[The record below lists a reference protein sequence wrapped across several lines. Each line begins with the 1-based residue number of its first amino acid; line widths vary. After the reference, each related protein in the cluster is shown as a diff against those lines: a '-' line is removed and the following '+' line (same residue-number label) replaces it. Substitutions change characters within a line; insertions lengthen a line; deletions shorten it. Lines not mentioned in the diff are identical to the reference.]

1 MSLKRCLTG
10 DSNSALARGRKIA
23 TLVAMLPLAIAVS
36 CGSDATP
43 LVFAAAS
50 MSDVLTEVTE
60 SYRQETGRE
69 VRFSFGGSRALA
81 VQIADLGAP
90 ADAVVFAGES
100 PFEELERAG
109 SIRPGA
115 RTNVLT
121 NSLVVASRGEKIS
134 GIADLAA
141 NSAGLVAIADP
152 ALAPAGEYA
161 VAALDRA
168 GVLDE
173 LDSRTVRTFDVRAAL
188 AAVSSGN
195 ARFAIAYRTDVVAV
209 DGVEIAL
216 EIPPLYHP
224 PIVYPAAVIGDS
236 DAESEAGHFIEYM
249 QTDRAWEIF
258 ERHGFRRP
266 G

>member
-1 MSLKRCLTG
+1 
-10 DSNSALARGRKIA
+10 
-23 TLVAMLPLAIAVS
+23 MLPLAVAVS

-50 MSDVLTEVTE
+50 MSDVLTEVAE

-90 ADAVVFAGES
+90 ADAVVLAGES
-100 PFEELERAG
+100 PLEELERAG
-109 SIRPGA
+109 AIRPDT

-134 GIADLAA
+134 GIADLAV

-161 VAALDRA
+161 VAALDTA

-173 LDSRTVRTFDVRAAL
+173 MDSRTVRTFDVRAAL

-216 EIPPLYHP
+216 EIPPSYHP

-236 DAESEAGHFIEYM
+236 DAESEAGHFIEYL

>member
-1 MSLKRCLTG
+1 MSLKGCLTG
-10 DSNSALARGRKIA
+10 DLNSAMARGRKIA
-23 TLVAMLPLAIAVS
+23 TLIAMLPLAVAVS
-36 CGSDATP
+36 CSSDATP

-50 MSDVLTEVTE
+50 MSDVLTEVAE
-60 SYRQETGRE
+60 SYRRETGRE
-69 VRFSFGGSRALA
+69 VRFSFGGSKALA

-90 ADAVVFAGES
+90 ADAFVFAGES

-109 SIRPGA
+109 AIRPGT
-115 RTNVLT
+115 RNNVLT

-216 EIPPLYHP
+216 EIPPSYHP
-224 PIVYPAAVIGDS
+224 PIVYPAAVIEDS
-236 DAESEAGHFIEYM
+236 DAESEAGHFIEYLR
-249 QTDRAWEIF
+249 TDRAWEIF

>member
-1 MSLKRCLTG
+1 MRRLIGGS
-10 DSNSALARGRKIA
+10 DSVSARGRKFVLAVAIVP
-23 TLVAMLPLAIAVS
+23 LVATVF
-36 CGSDATP
+36 CGGEATP

-50 MSDVLTEVTE
+50 MSDALTEVAD

-81 VQIADLGAP
+81 IQIAQFGAP

-100 PFEELERAG
+100 PYEELERAG
-109 SIRPGA
+109 AINPGG
-115 RTNVLT
+115 RTDILS

-134 GIADLAA
+134 SIADLV
-141 NSAGLVAIADP
+141 NDSAGIVAIADP

-161 VAALDRA
+161 IDALERAGILADLDR
-168 GVLDE
+168 
-173 LDSRTVRTFDVRAAL
+173 RTVRTVDVRAAL

-195 ARFAIAYRTDVVAV
+195 ARFAISYRTDVLAV
-209 DGVEIAL
+209 DGVEVAL
-216 EIPPLYHP
+216 EIPPSDHP
-224 PIVYPAAVIGDS
+224 LIVYPAAVIAES
-236 DAESEAGHFIEYM
+236 DAESEAELFVEYL
-249 QTDRAWEIF
+249 QTDRAGEIF

>member
-1 MSLKRCLTG
+1 MRRLAG
-10 DSNSALARGRKIA
+10 DFNSASTRGRKFV
-23 TLVAMLPLAIAVS
+23 LWVAMVPLLAAVL
-36 CGSDATP
+36 CGGEATP

-50 MSDVLTEVTE
+50 MSDALTEVAD

-81 VQIADLGAP
+81 IQIAQFGAP

-109 SIRPGA
+109 AINLGG
-115 RTNVLT
+115 RTDILS
-121 NSLVVASRGEKIS
+121 NSLVVASRGEKVS
-134 GIADLAA
+134 SLTDLVEQAAGI
-141 NSAGLVAIADP
+141 VAIADP

-161 VAALDRA
+161 IAALERA
-168 GVLDE
+168 GILVDLE
-173 LDSRTVRTFDVRAAL
+173 SRTVRTVDVRAAL

-195 ARFAIAYRTDVVAV
+195 ARFAIAYRTDVLAV
-209 DGVEIAL
+209 DGVEVAL
-216 EIPPLYHP
+216 EVPSSDHP
-224 PIVYPAAVIGDS
+224 PIVYPAAVIAGS
-236 DAESEAGHFIEYM
+236 DAESDAKLFVEYLLSDDAG
-249 QTDRAWEIF
+249 EIF